1 VTDLKALEVAAA
13 GTSVDLADFLDAVKF
28 NEQGLVPAI
37 AQDSASGT
45 VLMLAWMNRASIE
58 QTLATGLVTYFSRSR
73 QSLWQKG
80 ETSGNTQR
88 LLSMQFDCDGDA
100 VLMQVD
106 QTGPA
111 CHTERPNCFY
121 LNVQG
126 GKWSSI
132 LKGCGAAAL
141 TQRKE

>member
-1 VTDLKALEVAAA
+1 MTDLKALEVAAA
-13 GTSVDLADFLDAVKF
+13 GTSVDLAEFLDAVKF
-28 NEQGLVPAI
+28 NDQGLVPAI
-37 AQDSASGT
+37 AQESASGT

-100 VLMQVD
+100 ILMQVD
-106 QTGPA
+106 QTGPS

-126 GKWSSI
+126 GQVVV
-132 LKGCGAAAL
+132 
-141 TQRKE
+141 TT

>member
-1 VTDLKALEVAAA
+1 MTDLKALEVAAA

-100 VLMQVD
+100 ILMQVD

-111 CHTERPNCFY
+111 CHTERANCFY
-121 LNVQG
+121 LDVQG
-126 GKWSSI
+126 RQVVVNS
-132 LKGCGAAAL
+132 
-141 TQRKE
+141 

>member
-1 VTDLKALEVAAA
+1 MTDLNALEVAAA

-58 QTLATGLVTYFSRSR
+58 HTLATGLVTYFSRSR

-100 VLMQVD
+100 ILMQVN

-126 GKWSSI
+126 GQVVV
-132 LKGCGAAAL
+132 
-141 TQRKE
+141 TT

>member
-1 VTDLKALEVAAA
+1 MTDLKALEVAAA
-13 GTSVDLADFLDAVKF
+13 GTSVDLAEFLDAVKF
-28 NEQGLVPAI
+28 SDQGLVPAI
-37 AQDSASGT
+37 AQESASGT

-100 VLMQVD
+100 ILMQVD
-106 QTGPA
+106 QNGPA
-111 CHTERPNCFY
+111 CHTEPPNCFY

-126 GKWSSI
+126 GQVV
-132 LKGCGAAAL
+132 A
-141 TQRKE
+141 TT

>member
-1 VTDLKALEVAAA
+1 MTDLKALEVAAA
-13 GTSVDLADFLDAVKF
+13 GTSVDLAEFLDAVKF
-28 NEQGLVPAI
+28 NDQGLVPAI

-45 VLMLAWMNRASIE
+45 VLMLAWMNRTSIE
-58 QTLATGLVTYFSRSR
+58 QTLASGSVTYFSRSR

-100 VLMQVD
+100 ILMQVN

-121 LNVQG
+121 LDVQG
-126 GKWSSI
+126 RQVVVNS
-132 LKGCGAAAL
+132 
-141 TQRKE
+141 

>member
-1 VTDLKALEVAAA
+1 
-13 GTSVDLADFLDAVKF
+13 
-28 NEQGLVPAI
+28 
-37 AQDSASGT
+37 
-45 VLMLAWMNRASIE
+45 MLAWMNRASIE

-100 VLMQVD
+100 ILMQVD

-121 LNVQG
+121 LNVQAG
-126 GKWSSI
+126 QVVV
-132 LKGCGAAAL
+132 
-141 TQRKE
+141 TT

>member
-1 VTDLKALEVAAA
+1 MTDLKALEVAAA
-13 GTSVDLADFLDAVKF
+13 GTSVDLAEFLDAVKF
-28 NEQGLVPAI
+28 SDQGLVPAI
-37 AQDSASGT
+37 AQESASGT

-100 VLMQVD
+100 ILMQVD

-126 GKWSSI
+126 GQVVVN
-132 LKGCGAAAL
+132 
-141 TQRKE
+141 T

>member
-1 VTDLKALEVAAA
+1 MTDLKALEVAAA
-13 GTSVDLADFLDAVKF
+13 GTSVDLAEFLDAVEF
-28 NEQGLVPAI
+28 NDQGLVPAI
-37 AQDSASGT
+37 AQESASGT

-80 ETSGNTQR
+80 ATSGNTQR

-100 VLMQVD
+100 ILMQVD

-126 GKWSSI
+126 GQVVV
-132 LKGCGAAAL
+132 
-141 TQRKE
+141 TT

>member
-1 VTDLKALEVAAA
+1 MTDLKALEVAAA
-13 GTSVDLADFLDAVKF
+13 GTSVDLAEFLDAVKF
-28 NEQGLVPAI
+28 NDQGLVPAI
-37 AQDSASGT
+37 AQESASGT
-45 VLMLAWMNRASIE
+45 VLMLAWMNRESIE

-100 VLMQVD
+100 ILMQVD

-126 GKWSSI
+126 GQVVVN
-132 LKGCGAAAL
+132 
-141 TQRKE
+141 T